1 MCLAK
6 RVRDFY
12 KETVAILLFFKVI
25 KTMKTKKKKNDL
37 QNVSVE
43 LDIIFGAPG
52 TESRQ
57 KSEELAWE
65 EYCVAINKKKT
76 IHKK

>member
-1 MCLAK
+1 
-6 RVRDFY
+6 
-12 KETVAILLFFKVI
+12 
-25 KTMKTKKKKNDL
+25 MKTKKKNDL
-37 QNVSVE
+37 QNVSAE
-43 LDIIFGAPG
+43 LDKIFGAPG